1 MSSKDD
7 DEIITIVPSP
17 RLSPTEY
24 VRGVPA
30 EGISMRRTD
39 AQPLLTAG
47 LVTIKPKPVATKEV

>member
-17 RLSPTEY
+17 RLSPVEY

-30 EGISMRRTD
+30 DGISMRRKD

-47 LVTIKPKPVATKEV
+47 LVIVKPKPIITKEV